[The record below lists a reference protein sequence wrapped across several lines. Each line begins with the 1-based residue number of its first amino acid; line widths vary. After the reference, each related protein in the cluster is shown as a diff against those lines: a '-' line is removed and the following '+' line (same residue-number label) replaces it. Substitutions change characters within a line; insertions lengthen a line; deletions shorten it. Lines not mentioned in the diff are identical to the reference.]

1 MVDGP
6 AQSNTRAL
14 VGAENTQA
22 PALALDFPA
31 PQSKESCWRRPARR

>member
-6 AQSNTRAL
+6 AQSNTTAL
-14 VGAENTQA
+14 VGAEKTDT
-22 PALALDFPA
+22 PSLALDFPA